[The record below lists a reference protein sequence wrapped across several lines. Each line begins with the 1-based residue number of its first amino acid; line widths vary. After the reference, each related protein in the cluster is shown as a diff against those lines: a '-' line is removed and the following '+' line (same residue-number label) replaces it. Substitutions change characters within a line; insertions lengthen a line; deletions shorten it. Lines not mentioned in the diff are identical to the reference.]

1 MSTLATMA
9 LLMASIGGTPDGI
22 VLNFTATWCGP
33 CQQMSP
39 IVSRLQQ
46 QGYAIR
52 KVDFDREKALVNRF
66 NITAVP
72 TFVLVVNGQER
83 ERYSGPLSEDQLRRM
98 AASIP
103 EKAEAVASSQSSP
116 GTKPNTSSN
125 SVAATIGNG
134 IKALNPLA
142 SRPASGTTAAAP
154 VIRANVTASDQ
165 QVYAIDPMQV
175 VTRIRVTDSK
185 GMDFGSGTI
194 ISSEPGQA
202 HVLTCGHIF
211 RHFDQQG
218 RIEVDVFSGEKYQRF
233 EGALIRF
240 DLKKDI
246 GLISI
251 KSDGL
256 LPIARVATAPVQNGD
271 HVFSAGC
278 GGGDPPTKLQHI
290 VTKTTG
296 YQEDIVECTSTP
308 VQGRSGGGL
317 FTTDCQVVGVCILA
331 DPNGRRGLYMG
342 LKTIHGL
349 LDQCGLTH
357 LYRRGSDSTA
367 KATLAANSKAPKLPD
382 FNPIS
387 VGSTRPDFSG
397 DAEEVPSD
405 APADDKLESLPAF
418 EPEATQRR
426 PQRTSALREENIFAD
441 ASDQLGPAP
450 APKRSSLADNSR
462 RGSDSVVAGPSID
475 SLAETLDA
483 AKGAE
488 VVCIIR
494 DPKLPNGASRVVII
508 HRASEKFVSDLTG
521 ELDHQVQR
529 TSLGVR
535 PAAKSVPVKTPVE
548 PVAMQRYRRNRQPA
562 AD

>member
-9 LLMASIGGTPDGI
+9 LLMASIGGTPDGV

-52 KVDFDREKALVNRF
+52 KVDYDQNQALVKRF
-66 NITAVP
+66 NISAVP
-72 TFVLVVNGQER
+72 TFVLIVKGEER

-103 EKAEAVASSQSSP
+103 EKAEPVTTPKPILVAAP
-116 GTKPNTSSN
+116 ATNN

-142 SRPASGTTAAAP
+142 SRPASGTPAAAP

-233 EGALIRF
+233 EGTLIRF

-357 LYRRGSDSTA
+357 LYRGGSANNA
-367 KATLAANSKAPKLPD
+367 KATLASNSKAPTLPD

-387 VGSTRPDFSG
+387 VGSPRPDFSG
-397 DAEEVPSD
+397 DAEEVAGD
-405 APADDKLESLPAF
+405 ASADDKLEGLPAF

-426 PQRTSALREENIFAD
+426 PQRALALREENIFAD
-441 ASDQLGPAP
+441 AADLPAP
-450 APKRSSLADNSR
+450 APKRSNLADSTR
-462 RGSDSVVAGPSID
+462 RGPEPVVAGPSID

-494 DPKLPNGASRVVII
+494 DPKQPNGASRVVII

-535 PAAKSVPVKTPVE
+535 PAAKSVPAKTPVE